1 MLEGMSSTPL
11 PTNTPPPPFQE
22 KAYYR
27 GVVGPG
33 QQPGLPQ
40 QWNLTNSQSPNR
52 RIVGTSSSGAGSS
65 ASSSEHHRNPLGTSA
80 LDSETVSISEVY
92 VETRMHRS
100 SLSVASSS
108 TTSGVSSSLGHRM
121 PRSPP
126 AGVHDFSR
134 NTSATPTWTEGTPSF
149 TESSSS
155 GDLGCP
161 TTPVKGAA
169 GRLGDSSGAQ
179 TGTEEKDSEMV

>member
-100 SLSVASSS
+100 NLHQPEFMTSVETLLPLQHGQKALHLSLSLRAAAISSDS
-108 TTSGVSSSLGHRM
+108 KFLLTLAR
-121 PRSPP
+121 
-126 AGVHDFSR
+126 
-134 NTSATPTWTEGTPSF
+134 
-149 TESSSS
+149 
-155 GDLGCP
+155 CP